1 MNYLYLGTLK
11 PTSDDREILVTSW
24 EVVIEVIMSV
34 VLKTDITLMR
44 TVLKICD
51 NLYSLQS

>member
-1 MNYLYLGTLK
+1 MGTLK
-11 PTSDDREILVTSW
+11 PTSDDRKILVPSW

-51 NLYSLQS
+51 NMYSLQSRLREK